1 MPDVTITELP
11 MSKEDGQR
19 CHICIAMRERL
30 ELAVEN
36 AAIASTCIVVEQS
49 SEPTELNF
57 TCPSHRKQLV
67 KTLADRFAPD
77 DDD

>member
-1 MPDVTITELP
+1 MADVTITELP

-36 AAIASTCIVVEQS
+36 AAIAATCIVVEQAT
-49 SEPTELNF
+49 EPTELNY

-67 KTLADRFAPD
+67 NALKDRFAPD
-77 DDD
+77 DDE